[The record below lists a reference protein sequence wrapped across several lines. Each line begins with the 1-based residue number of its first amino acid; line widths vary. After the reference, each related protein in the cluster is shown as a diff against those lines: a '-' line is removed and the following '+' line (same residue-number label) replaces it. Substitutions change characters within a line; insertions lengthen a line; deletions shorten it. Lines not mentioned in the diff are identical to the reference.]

1 MKRIGTLKG
10 IPIVEGNSNELKK
23 NNILCNKKDGNIELS
38 KRENGQVSNISG
50 GSSNINTNVIYIKT
64 SNSIDNLGHY
74 TALLMSVRYFGLE
87 RREYK
92 IIEFTMGS
100 QAGVSD
106 YWKNI
111 LSYCSISYKYNAPTT
126 NSGNEYTTINSLEE
140 FEQFAGLDSNNR
152 PFKIITEEEFYKDL
166 TEEEARKIAS
176 EL

>member
-50 GSSNINTNVIYIKT
+50 GGSNINNNIYVVFNNLDYDIYIGLCTVLK
-64 SNSIDNLGHY
+64 I
-74 TALLMSVRYFGLE
+74 FGLE
-87 RREYK
+87 SNKYTILEGTFG
-92 IIEFTMGS
+92 ILST
-100 QAGVSD
+100 SD
-106 YWKNI
+106 YWEDILTYGILHCKGNFPKNDTGRNYI
-111 LSYCSISYKYNAPTT
+111 TY
-126 NSGNEYTTINSLEE
+126 NSLEE
-140 FEQFAGLDSNNR
+140 FEQLFGLDSNNR

>member
-1 MKRIGTLKG
+1 
-10 IPIVEGNSNELKK
+10 
-23 NNILCNKKDGNIELS
+23 
-38 KRENGQVSNISG
+38 
-50 GSSNINTNVIYIKT
+50 
-64 SNSIDNLGHY
+64 
-74 TALLMSVRYFGLE
+74 
-87 RREYK
+87 
-92 IIEFTMGS
+92 MGS
-100 QAGVSD
+100 QASVSD

-126 NSGNEYTTINSLEE
+126 TSGNEYTTINSLEE